1 MGLNKNDKQIITD
14 LIKDAMTAATGT
26 VLGGTKK
33 NSLTE
38 SSDVVNGWKKLKS
51 EYLEATLEGV
61 SPGELERINATAYA
75 KIKNLM
81 HMCRADSETHLFREM
96 KKFSRKVYI

>member
-1 MGLNKNDKQIITD
+1 MGLNKNDKQVITD
-14 LIKDAMTAATGT
+14 LIQEALTT
-26 VLGGTKK
+26 VPLAKK

-38 SSDVVNGWKKLKS
+38 SSDVVKGWKKLKK
-51 EYLEATLEGV
+51 EYLAATLEGV

>member
-1 MGLNKNDKQIITD
+1 MGLSKNDKKVIAD
-14 LIKDAMTAATGT
+14 LIQNAIATT
-26 VLGGTKK
+26 NVQVQGGKK
-33 NSLTE
+33 NSLKE
-38 SSDVVNGWKKLKS
+38 SSDVVKGWEKLKK

-96 KKFSRKVYI
+96 KQFSRKVYI